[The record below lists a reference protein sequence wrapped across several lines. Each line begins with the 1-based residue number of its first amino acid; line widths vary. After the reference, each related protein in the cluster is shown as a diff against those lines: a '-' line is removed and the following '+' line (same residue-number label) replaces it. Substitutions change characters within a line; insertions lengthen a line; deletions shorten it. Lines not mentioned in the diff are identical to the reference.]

1 MGLVSNSN
9 VAERRANS
17 MTVST
22 SKNRIYRMLNYVTIL
37 FITERLICL
46 IKFNCVSVL
55 HTPIVHAH
63 DVSKQI
69 SREKSFFVIFYFGIL
84 LLNNWL
90 RLRWQFELN
99 MESCQQA
106 DEEEM
111 FSWNKI
117 INALKHSRRNINPF
131 TTFKPSVEN
140 VIKQLVHTSA
150 VRSLRYKALGK
161 FGEHA
166 RS

>member
-46 IKFNCVSVL
+46 IKFNCVS
-55 HTPIVHAH
+55 VHAH

-111 FSWNKI
+111 FS
-117 INALKHSRRNINPF
+117 
-131 TTFKPSVEN
+131 
-140 VIKQLVHTSA
+140 
-150 VRSLRYKALGK
+150 
-161 FGEHA
+161 
-166 RS
+166 

>member
-22 SKNRIYRMLNYVTIL
+22 SKNRIYRMLNYITIL

-69 SREKSFFVIFYFGIL
+69 SREKSFFVIFYLGIL

-111 FSWNKI
+111 FS
-117 INALKHSRRNINPF
+117 
-131 TTFKPSVEN
+131 
-140 VIKQLVHTSA
+140 
-150 VRSLRYKALGK
+150 
-161 FGEHA
+161 
-166 RS
+166 